1 MRYYIGIIHRDDDSD
16 FGISF
21 PDFPGCVSAGATL
34 DETLAMGREALAGHI
49 AVLADD
55 GEAIPEPSAMDAVM
69 SDPDHRGGTPVLV
82 PAPIPPSK
90 TVRVNITLPEDALRQ
105 IDSYAEGR
113 GLTRSGFLVGAAR
126 REMAGGG

>member
-1 MRYYIGIIHRDDDSD
+1 MRYYIGIIHKDADSD

-21 PDFPGCVSAGATL
+21 PDFPGCVSAGGTL

-49 AVLADD
+49 ALLADE
-55 GEAIPEPSAMDAVM
+55 GEAIPEPSAMETVM
-69 SDPDHRGGTPVLV
+69 ANRNHRDGTPVLV
-82 PAPIPPSK
+82 PAPIPQSR

-126 REMAGGG
+126 KAMAGAL